1 MCRIRWHLFS
11 CSFVLAFICPLR
23 ADDSGAAKEIVE
35 KAIKAVGPEEKI
47 AKLKALTI
55 KFKGKIQQMGM
66 EIPFAGEV
74 ISQGA
79 DQNKVSIDIDV
90 NGQKIAVNT
99 ILNRDKGWTK
109 IGDMLTDMS
118 EEQLKEAQEGAQESW
133 IASLV
138 PLKDKAYTLSSL
150 GEVKVNDRP
159 ALGIRVASKGHRDVN
174 LYFDKDSSL
183 LLKTEMRV
191 KDEMSGQEVNQES
204 YYSDYKE
211 VNGLKEA
218 MKFVIKKDGKPFLE
232 AEVEEI
238 RRQEKVDD
246 SVFAKP

>member
-1 MCRIRWHLFS
+1 M
-11 CSFVLAFICPLR
+11 
-23 ADDSGAAKEIVE
+23 
-35 KAIKAVGPEEKI
+35 
-47 AKLKALTI
+47 
-55 KFKGKIQQMGM
+55 
-66 EIPFAGEV
+66 
-74 ISQGA
+74 
-79 DQNKVSIDIDV
+79 
-90 NGQKIAVNT
+90 
-99 ILNRDKGWTK
+99 
-109 IGDMLTDMS
+109 
-118 EEQLKEAQEGAQESW
+118 
-133 IASLV
+133 
-138 PLKDKAYTLSSL
+138 
-150 GEVKVNDRP
+150 
-159 ALGIRVASKGHRDVN
+159 
-174 LYFDKDSSL
+174 

>member
-1 MCRIRWHLFS
+1 MSRIRWHLFS
-11 CSFVLAFICPLR
+11 CSFVLAFIYPLR
-23 ADDSGAAKEIVE
+23 ADDSGAAKEIVG

-74 ISQGA
+74 IAQGA

-90 NGQKIAVNT
+90 NGQKTATNT
-99 ILNRDKGWTK
+99 NHNRKKGWTK
-109 IGDMLTDMS
+109 IGDMIMDMS
-118 EEQLKEAQEGAQESW
+118 EEQLKEVQEGAKESW

-218 MKFVIKKDGKPFLE
+218 MSSSGRETIWSRG
-232 AEVEEI
+232 
-238 RRQEKVDD
+238 RGN
-246 SVFAKP
+246 ST